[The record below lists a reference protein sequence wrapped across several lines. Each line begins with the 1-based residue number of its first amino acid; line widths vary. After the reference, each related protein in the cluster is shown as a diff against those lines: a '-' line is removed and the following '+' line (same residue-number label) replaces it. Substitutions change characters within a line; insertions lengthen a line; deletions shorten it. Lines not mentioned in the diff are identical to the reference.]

1 MAWISLDMLE
11 RVVVLAPDGAVVDGR
26 EAAGDEGLL
35 VCAKAGI
42 AMSAATATL
51 ARSLVLFIRYLLLV
65 GSASVNGS
73 LGERFPPS
81 SRPSV
86 AHS

>member
-1 MAWISLDMLE
+1 MLE

-26 EAAGDEGLL
+26 EAAGDDEGLL

-42 AMSAATATL
+42 ATSAATATL

-73 LGERFPPS
+73 LGERFPPP